1 MPSAQILSNFE
12 LFTDI
17 DGSPLNS
24 GYIFIG
30 SVASDP
36 ESSPIPAFWD
46 ILLTVPAVQPIR
58 TKGGYPSNGGTP
70 SRIYVGAASYSVRVR
85 NKKGTI
91 VYADPDLVPRATG
104 IESFGAIGDGVA
116 NDSLAFTNL
125 ETVFSGQEVDLLTKT
140 YLVDSFPLGNRYFNG
155 SFKRVS
161 DGLVVQT
168 ANTGVLRT
176 GNNNVLIG
184 RGVAPALVDYS
195 YTDPLGTGRGYNLT
209 AIGANAMALAGNDSY
224 SCTAVGPRAM
234 YSNKYGHYNIAI
246 GLEAMYFTGINAPV
260 GPFDATRIVAIG
272 DNAKRFNTTGNRS
285 IAIGRNADQVGTTA
299 IGNVFIG
306 AGAGAGA
313 APLDISG
320 VIVNP
325 FPRTAGLQT
334 AVGLSALDYSNGISN
349 TAVGANS
356 ASLIKIGNGNVSVG
370 YFSLGR
376 LEVGTS
382 PDGFESIVSSL
393 AGTWAQVDSEITV
406 SMTAHGL
413 LPGFRVKLTVTGA
426 PSTPDV
432 QYWTVATVIN
442 ANTWTAAAPDSATRS
457 GTCTRLE
464 YYTNT
469 PVAPSSGNTAVGNNS
484 MGLAPRGNNNTAV
497 GSSSL
502 VNCASDSNTGVG
514 SLCLNALTSSTQCT
528 GVGYS
533 ALRFATG
540 GQNTAVGEFA
550 AGALV
555 SGSGVTALG
564 RNALRGMQDGSP
576 GATMTNTL
584 GVGADSRV
592 SGDNQ
597 AQIGNSSTTTYVY
610 GTVQNRS
617 DVRDKTDIRATSLG
631 LDFILALEPV
641 DYRWDMR
648 DDYIDWKLDEETG
661 EEVSVVRE
669 RDGSKARNRF
679 HHGFIAQ
686 EVEKVIRE
694 SGVDFG
700 GFQDHSVH
708 GGCEVQSLGYDEFIA
723 PMVKAIQELTARLKA
738 LEEKK

>member
-1 MPSAQILSNFE
+1 MSFYNTGNQ
-12 LFTDI
+12 
-17 DGSPLNS
+17 
-24 GYIFIG
+24 
-30 SVASDP
+30 V
-36 ESSPIPAFWD
+36 
-46 ILLTVPAVQPIR
+46 
-58 TKGGYPSNGGTP
+58 PSNDP
-70 SRIYVGAASYSVRVR
+70 RDLDDNARHIDE
-85 NKKGTI
+85 I
-91 VYADPDLVPRATG
+91 VNSQLPTFIDRLGVTRSTLAG
-104 IESFGAIGDGVA
+104 IESESSLISSPNGSSLVGFQQSGAGAAVRSVQDKSREGVTPQDYAAAGDGVS
-116 NDSLAFTNL
+116 NDTIAFSNL
-125 ETVFSGQEVDLLTKT
+125 EAIHTGKEIDLLRKT
-140 YLVDSFPLGNRYFNG
+140 YLVTAFPIGNRYFNG
-155 SFKRVS
+155 SFKRAS
-161 DGLVVQT
+161 DGLVVGSAYT
-168 ANTGVLRT
+168 AAVRVGNSNTLV
-176 GNNNVLIG
+176 G
-184 RGVAPALVDYS
+184 RAVASALTDLSYADPAGS
-195 YTDPLGTGRGYNLT
+195 GRGYNLT
-209 AIGANAMALAGNDSY
+209 AFGTNAMGLAGNDLY
-224 SCTAVGPRAM
+224 NCTAVGPRAM

-260 GPFDATRIVAIG
+260 DPFDATRIVAIG

-334 AVGLSALDYSNGISN
+334 AIGMSALDYSNGISN

-426 PSTPDV
+426 PNTPDA

-442 ANTWTAAAPDSATRS
+442 ANTWTAAAPDSETRS

-469 PVAPSSGNTAVGNNS
+469 PVAANSNNTAVGNNS
-484 MGLAPRGNNNTAV
+484 MGQAPRGNNNTAV
-497 GSSSL
+497 GNSSL

-555 SGSGVTALG
+555 GGSGITALG
-564 RNALRGMQDGSP
+564 RSALRTMQDGSS
-576 GATMTNTL
+576 ATTMTNTI
-584 GVGADSRV
+584 GIGADSRV

-723 PMVKAIQELTARLKA
+723 PMVKAIQELTARIKA
-738 LEEKK
+738 LEDKE